1 MTFWMEEKVIVFLQ
15 RKSKY
20 VAGVFSSKGL
30 YATCLPRDTIDE
42 LINELDGFDLPESR
56 SSEYLSVLESVF
68 DIYDGKPAV
77 DLSAIEFDF
86 SDLTPKQVLVY
97 KAAMNIPYGRTM
109 PYGIVAENAGLPGA
123 ARFVGNVMAS
133 NRFAPLVPCHRVV
146 SSTGIGGF
154 TGGIERKLELLRRE
168 GVFAE

>member
-1 MTFWMEEKVIVFLQ
+1 MEDKVIVFLK
-15 RKSKY
+15 RKSKF
-20 VAGVFSSKGL
+20 VAGVFSPKGL
-30 YATCLPRDTIDE
+30 YATCFPRDTIDE
-42 LINELDGFDLPESR
+42 VIDELDGFELPESR
-56 SSEYLSVLESVF
+56 NSEYISVLKIVF
-68 DIYDGKPAV
+68 DIYEGKQGI
-77 DLSAIEFDF
+77 DLSSIDFDF

-97 KAAMNIPYGRTM
+97 KAAMNIPYGKIM

-154 TGGIERKLELLRRE
+154 SGGIERKISLLQRE
-168 GVFAE
+168 GAFAE